1 MADNTAHARK
11 EISGMRSAIEAHI
24 AKWRQYSDAND
35 KAFALKTIQRVQGD
49 IAKLKEKHPSLRTDS
64 NPLDAWRP

>member
-11 EISGMRSAIEAHI
+11 EISGMRSAIQDHVT
-24 AKWRQYSDAND
+24 KWRQYSDPND

-49 IAKLKEKHPSLRTDS
+49 IARLKVKHPSLNSDADA
-64 NPLDAWRP
+64 LDTWRP